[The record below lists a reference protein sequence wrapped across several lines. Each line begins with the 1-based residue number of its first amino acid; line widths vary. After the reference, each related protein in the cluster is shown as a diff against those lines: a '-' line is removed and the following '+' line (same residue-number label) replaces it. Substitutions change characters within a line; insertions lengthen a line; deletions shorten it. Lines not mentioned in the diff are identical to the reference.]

1 MQIEERTAELKIAM
15 QSMESLLHQIL
26 PASVADKLA
35 KGEEVHPESYDSVTI
50 YFSGKPYYCTFR
62 KIKKIT
68 NWSYE
73 LRRRN

>member
-1 MQIEERTAELKIAM
+1 M

-50 YFSGKPYYCTFR
+50 YFSGTYIVLLQFS
-62 KIKKIT
+62 KIK
-68 NWSYE
+68 
-73 LRRRN
+73 LL